1 MKGIRMVALGAALVL
16 GVTAT
21 VSAQDAVARGGGQG
35 RGGRGGMMALMTDIT
50 VTPEVQTKIQE
61 IVTRYQA
68 QTREITMAA
77 LQAAAGNAGAAA
89 GATAGGRGGR
99 GMQLDA
105 ESQKKVDELNAK
117 RNAEITAL
125 LTAEQKVQFEKNLA
139 TVAAGRRGGGGGA
152 RGQAATPP
160 PPPPVL

>member
-1 MKGIRMVALGAALVL
+1 MKGIRMAALGAALVL
-16 GVTAT
+16 GMSAT

-35 RGGRGGMMALMTDIT
+35 RGGGRGGIGMLMTDIT

-68 QTREITMAA
+68 QTREIMMSAV
-77 LQAAAGNAGAAA
+77 QAAGGAADAGAAG
-89 GATAGGRGGR
+89 GARGGR

-105 ESQKKVDELNAK
+105 ESQKKVDDLNAK
-117 RNAEITAL
+117 RNAEIGAL
-125 LTAEQKVQFEKNLA
+125 LTAEQKAQFEKNLA

-152 RGQAATPP
+152 RGVAPPPP
-160 PPPPVL
+160 PPPPVR